1 MRTRE
6 RYLPPLSTP
15 IRLGEDDYVLLYLA
29 LSRAMSNIKLIT
41 GRTEDDLDGEVFTR
55 LRQELSDQPAHR
67 VSPQLRYVVGS
78 NLHQHRT
85 RFYQLDNRCKD
96 RLRHM
101 FRTLRQEKLTTYNR
115 EPVDAL
121 EDHLLSMRASMQAM
135 KSVAGQA
142 AVTRKEIDQVQ
153 DILDGKDQTG
163 ERNGQEDQHG
173 ETF

>member
-1 MRTRE
+1 
-6 RYLPPLSTP
+6 
-15 IRLGEDDYVLLYLA
+15 
-29 LSRAMSNIKLIT
+29 
-41 GRTEDDLDGEVFTR
+41 
-55 LRQELSDQPAHR
+55 
-67 VSPQLRYVVGS
+67 
-78 NLHQHRT
+78 
-85 RFYQLDNRCKD
+85 
-96 RLRHM
+96 M